1 MTHQT
6 HLERVARR
14 EAAARARKEPVIDDD
29 PGHVVTSAH
38 IVEGVNGAWTVGS
51 VVAGRFVLQQ
61 RLGRSRYGPI
71 YKALD
76 RSLSEA
82 LIGVEHHVA
91 LQELHPRI
99 ATQPTLI
106 ERLEQLSLHPQSWS
120 HPNLVKLLEF
130 GKDGGKYFL
139 CEELLEGASLRL
151 VLDESAPEPL
161 AYHETLGALRSVGDA
176 LNYAHAKGIVHG
188 DVRPDHV
195 FVTGAYT
202 VKLLG
207 LLPSSEPRSAP
218 FFPED
223 ADNGGQP
230 HPSDDVYGLACL
242 AYELL
247 TGRHPYNGNSPIEA
261 LLAGLA
267 PHPVPDLPP
276 LRWQALSRGLAL
288 RRERRTASVPEFLAG
303 LGVTGTET
311 LHPPVTE
318 EAQSQPAPAAQP
330 ALPQVAAW
338 PEIKDP
344 LEAERAAPAAARAPT
359 PAPASV
365 RPAPARA
372 GWSEDPMFARAV
384 FDDEAPAWALRTA
397 PPARRSSAARTV
409 LGLIL
414 LLLLAIPAALVY
426 RDHVQLSVRAAD
438 LIESGVAF
446 ASSELAKFQARP
458 AAPRPTVADTR
469 PGPVAG
475 PAAAAPSAEPP
486 QPAVV
491 VPSQATAGEPPVGAT
506 SEPPASPAPHAREQG
521 AAPDV
526 SSTEPAASPAEPAV
540 TAAVEPSRFTF
551 AQRSVTVG
559 EGETSARIVIR
570 RTGSLAEK
578 ESVVWWTA
586 NRSALADEDY
596 AVLGARIETFAPGEE
611 LRVVHV
617 PLIADSMP
625 EAPESFVVN
634 LRAERPGATSAAQV
648 EVTILDDDS

>member
-1 MTHQT
+1 MNHQT

-14 EAAARARKEPVIDDD
+14 EAAARSRKEPVIDDD
-29 PGHVVTSAH
+29 TGSVAASPHGA
-38 IVEGVNGAWTVGS
+38 EGANGAWTVGS

-91 LQELHPRI
+91 LQELHARI

-261 LLAGLA
+261 LRVGLA

-311 LHPPVTE
+311 LHPPVIE
-318 EAQSQPAPAAQP
+318 DVQSQPAPAAPP

-344 LEAERAAPAAARAPT
+344 LEAERAARAAARAP
-359 PAPASV
+359 APA
-365 RPAPARA
+365 RPAPAQS

-384 FDDEAPAWALRTA
+384 FDDAAPAWALRTA
-397 PPARRSSAARTV
+397 PPERRSRAARTV

-426 RDHVQLSVRAAD
+426 RDHARLSVRAAD
-438 LIESGVAF
+438 LIEAGVAF

-458 AAPRPTVADTR
+458 AAPQPTVADTR
-469 PGPVAG
+469 PGS
-475 PAAAAPSAEPP
+475 AAAHSAAPSAEPP
-486 QPAVV
+486 QPAVA
-491 VPSQATAGEPPVGAT
+491 VPPQATAGEPSANAT
-506 SEPPASPAPHAREQG
+506 AAEPPAPAAPHAREQG
-521 AAPDV
+521 A
-526 SSTEPAASPAEPAV
+526 EPAASSAEPTV
-540 TAAVEPSRFTF
+540 AAAAEPSRFTF
-551 AQRSVTVG
+551 AERSITVG

-596 AVLGARIETFAPGEE
+596 AVLGARIETFAPGED

-625 EAPESFVVN
+625 EGRESFVVN
-634 LRAERPGATSAAQV
+634 LRAERPGASSAAQV
-648 EVTILDDDS
+648 EVTIVDDDS